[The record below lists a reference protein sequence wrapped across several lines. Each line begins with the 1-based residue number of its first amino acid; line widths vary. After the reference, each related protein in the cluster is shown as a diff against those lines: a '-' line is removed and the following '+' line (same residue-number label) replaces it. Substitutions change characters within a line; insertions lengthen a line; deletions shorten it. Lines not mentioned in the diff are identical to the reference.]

1 MKCSND
7 GGEEGICV
15 ARSRTVSLIRNCPC
29 DGAAAAADDDSALT

>member
-29 DGAAAAADDDSALT
+29 YGAAADDDDSSLT